1 MNEKLAGKIAIYLV
15 EDKEDRLTYVK
26 VEYFIEMLLSELQKF
41 IIIFVLFWV
50 LGYVKNILTIFL
62 VILLNVI

>member
-26 VEYFIEMLLSELQKF
+26 VEYFIEMLLSELEKF

-62 VILLNVI
+62 VILLV